1 MDSASTANQEVSTS
15 KDGKVKLHK
24 SEVPNELTNLLF
36 DFTVAALINKPSNL
50 AQFAADYFKNI
61 AEQGYVPDT
70 SAKLSLVSQ
79 DEDSYSADFGK
90 CIFSFLISL
99 NL

>member
-1 MDSASTANQEVSTS
+1 MDSATTSQEPTS
-15 KDGKVKLHK
+15 RDGKVRLRKN
-24 SEVPNELTNLLF
+24 EVPNELTNLLF

-50 AQFAADYFKNI
+50 AQFAADYFKEI

-79 DEDSYSADFGK
+79 DEDSYSADFGEYR
-90 CIFSFLISL
+90 FGFLFNFFIY
-99 NL
+99 

>member
-1 MDSASTANQEVSTS
+1 MDTATTSQEPTTA
-15 KDGKVKLHK
+15 KDNKVKLRK

-36 DFTVAALINKPSNL
+36 DFTVAALINKPINL
-50 AQFAADYFKNI
+50 AQFAAEYFRDI

-90 CIFSFLISL
+90 FFFK
-99 NL
+99 